1 MKLTKQ
7 ALGSVMLALQK
18 SLLEQTD
25 LVPVLL
31 DFDFQVN
38 ANNELFVT
46 NPPTVDLSQSVDVDF
61 SGLEIE
67 EIEEV

>member
-7 ALGSVMLALQK
+7 ALGALMMTLQK
-18 SLLEQTD
+18 SLLEQQD
-25 LVPVLL
+25 IVPMLL

-38 ANNELFVT
+38 AENELFVA

-61 SGLEIE
+61 SGLEVE
-67 EIEEV
+67 ETEEV